1 MSSDSKRLTGE
12 PTSQSAMA
20 DLYLAIR
27 SDHRGIVKI
36 GRSNDPYRRC
46 DTLATSHCFRVKPV
60 VVYPGAGCH
69 EGAVLSV
76 LDSKRVEGGP
86 GREWFAVTLQQAS
99 NAVHQCLPQDFGSS
113 RPDGLESKAW
123 RAVRFIERLA
133 PVIGPKHATEQAD
146 IDALAEKLYGNQWQG
161 VLHAVGLVRHR
172 CKVAGV
178 NRYFY
183 QLQLPEWPRASYV
196 AINDDEPNEET
207 RAVERVD
214 RPESLLLERLT
225 PVAGPIQAT
234 EQAEIDALAE
244 ELFGN
249 RWQGA
254 VHTAGLERR
263 RCRTRGVNRYFYL
276 VQFPGCPEKSYVAIK
291 EDSSD

>member
-1 MSSDSKRLTGE
+1 MT
-12 PTSQSAMA
+12 

-27 SDHRGIVKI
+27 SDRRGIVKI

-46 DTLATSHCFRVKPV
+46 DALASSHCFRVQPTV
-60 VVYPGAGCH
+60 IYPGAGSC
-69 EGAVLSV
+69 EGAVHSV

-86 GREWFAVTLQQAS
+86 GRAWFAVTLQEAS
-99 NAVHQCLPQDFGSS
+99 NAVHQCLPQDFGGN
-113 RPDGLESKAW
+113 RPDGLGSNAW
-123 RAVRFIERLA
+123 RAADFIERLI
-133 PVIGPKHATEQAD
+133 PVTGPSRATEQAE
-146 IDALAEKLYGNQWQG
+146 IDALAERLFDNQWQG
-161 VLHAVGLVRHR
+161 VLKAAGLVRHR
-172 CKVAGV
+172 CKVGAV

-183 QLQLPEWPRASYV
+183 QLQFPNCPHASYV
-196 AINDDEPNEET
+196 ALKVASIDVPDEIDT
-207 RAVERVD
+207 RAIERVD
-214 RPESLLLERLT
+214 RPDSLLERLT

-254 VHTAGLERR
+254 VHAAGLERR
-263 RCRTRGVNRYFYL
+263 RSKTRGVNRYFYL

>member
-1 MSSDSKRLTGE
+1 
-12 PTSQSAMA
+12 MA

-36 GRSNDPYRRC
+36 GRSNHPYRRC

-60 VVYPGAGCH
+60 VVYPGAGSH
-69 EGAVLSV
+69 EGAVHTV

-113 RPDGLESKAW
+113 RPDGLESNAW
-123 RAVRFIERLA
+123 RAARFIERLA

-183 QLQLPEWPRASYV
+183 QLQFPEWPHASYV

-207 RAVERVD
+207 RAIERVD
-214 RPESLLLERLT
+214 RPDSLLLERLT
-225 PVAGPIQAT
+225 PVAGPSQAT

-244 ELFGN
+244 RLFCN
-249 RWQGA
+249 RWLGA
-254 VHTAGLERR
+254 AHATGHVRR
-263 RCRTRGVNRYFYL
+263 RCRIGGVNRYFYQ
-276 VQFPGCPEKSYVAIK
+276 VQFPGCPQMSYVAMK